1 MVHYGDGS
9 LLRGADGDE
18 HGDLAA
24 ILGVLF
30 VRSNE
35 VALLEL
41 DCDENVS
48 GSAERE
54 DEMRDCH
61 HRCGPEHQQPSDVE
75 RVADDSVHS
84 GSVEGKIR
92 VRDATEIQPDLA

>member
-1 MVHYGDGS
+1 M
-9 LLRGADGDE
+9 
-18 HGDLAA
+18 
-24 ILGVLF
+24 
-30 VRSNE
+30 RSNE

-92 VRDATEIQPDLA
+92 VRDATEIQPDLAEAKQVEVVDEKCRGEEDDHAETKQSI